1 MDLIPIL
8 TRAESLFRRFER
20 TVQAIDKKNNFP
32 VPSTAHQRRPT
43 TQTGSDNDGNGNGK
57 GKSPQQPQGTSSAV
71 SANPSSSVPP
81 GTGTGTVPGSVDGTD
96 TRVISP
102 ELRMLLRRDIPWSRS
117 QQSGSA

>member
-32 VPSTAHQRRPT
+32 IPSTAHQRKPI
-43 TQTGSDNDGNGNGK
+43 TQTGSDNDGK
-57 GKSPQQPQGTSSAV
+57 GKSPQRAQGTSSGV
-71 SANPSSSVPP
+71 SAGSSSSAPP
-81 GTGTGTVPGSVDGTD
+81 GTGTLPGSADGTD

-117 QQSGSA
+117 QQTGSA

>member
-32 VPSTAHQRRPT
+32 IPSTAHQRKPT
-43 TQTGSDNDGNGNGK
+43 TQTGSDNNGNGNGK
-57 GKSPQQPQGTSSAV
+57 GKLPQRPQGTSSGV
-71 SANPSSSVPP
+71 SAGPS
-81 GTGTGTVPGSVDGTD
+81 GTGTGIGTAPSPLNADGTD

>member
-32 VPSTAHQRRPT
+32 VPSTAHQRKPT
-43 TQTGSDNDGNGNGK
+43 TQTGSDNNGNGNGK
-57 GKSPQQPQGTSSAV
+57 GKSPQRAQGTSSGV
-71 SANPSSSVPP
+71 SAGYSSSAPP
-81 GTGTGTVPGSVDGTD
+81 GTGTLPGSADGTD

-117 QQSGSA
+117 QQTGSA

>member
-32 VPSTAHQRRPT
+32 IPSTAHQRKPT
-43 TQTGSDNDGNGNGK
+43 TQTGSDNDGK
-57 GKSPQQPQGTSSAV
+57 GKSPQRAQGTSSGV
-71 SANPSSSVPP
+71 SAGPS
-81 GTGTGTVPGSVDGTD
+81 GTGTGIGTAPSPLNADGTD

-117 QQSGSA
+117 QQSGSS